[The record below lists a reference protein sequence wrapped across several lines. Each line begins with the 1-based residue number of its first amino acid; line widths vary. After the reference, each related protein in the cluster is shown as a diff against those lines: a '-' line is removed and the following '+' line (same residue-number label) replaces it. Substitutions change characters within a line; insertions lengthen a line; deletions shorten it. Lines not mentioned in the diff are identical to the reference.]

1 MLFNEGKRKSLNNII
16 RVRYISLRIGLPELK
31 LKMIY
36 PFFIFLQENIFDKFG
51 LNLVETSVKVRKMS
65 RLREI
70 FCFNLAANGENET
83 ELLNAKNGN

>member
-1 MLFNEGKRKSLNNII
+1 MIKSYQSCTLH
-16 RVRYISLRIGLPELK
+16 IGSPELN

-51 LNLVETSVKVRKMS
+51 LNLVETSVKVRKRCGVSESYFASTS
-65 RLREI
+65 RR
-70 FCFNLAANGENET
+70 NGQNET